1 MGLVV
6 VPTNVTALV
15 FDRESAWLEN
25 AVTLGPIPA
34 FVVLTATDAI
44 GVLVVFGVGIPIIFL
59 R

>member
-34 FVVLTATDAI
+34 FVVLTAADDI
-44 GVLVVFGVGIPIIFL
+44 GVLVAADVGIPIIFF